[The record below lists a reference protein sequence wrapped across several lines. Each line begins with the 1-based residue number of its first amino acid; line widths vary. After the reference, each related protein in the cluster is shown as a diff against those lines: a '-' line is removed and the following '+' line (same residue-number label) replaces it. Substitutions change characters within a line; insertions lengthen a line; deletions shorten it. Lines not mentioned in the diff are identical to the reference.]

1 METALILGGSGCV
14 LLFLSIFAVG
24 VLSGRRVRR
33 GRKLGRYPYRAK
45 PNDTSGNSFMGGLH

>member
-1 METALILGGSGCV
+1 MATALILGGSGCV

-24 VLSGRRVRR
+24 VLRGCRVRR

-45 PNDTSGNSFMGGLH
+45 PNDTFDNSFMGSLH